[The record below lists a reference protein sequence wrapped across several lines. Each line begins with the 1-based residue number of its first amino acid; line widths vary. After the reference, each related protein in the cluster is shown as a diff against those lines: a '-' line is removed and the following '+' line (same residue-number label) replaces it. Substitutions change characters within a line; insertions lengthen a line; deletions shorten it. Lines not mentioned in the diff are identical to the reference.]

1 MEFEY
6 KTYCFYSHMDSNAE
20 SLGICEAGTIGIATI
35 HFASTKR
42 MEIKDFLKIY
52 SVKEKDESK

>member
-6 KTYCFYSHMDSNAE
+6 KKYCFYSHIDPNSE
-20 SLGICEAGTIGIATI
+20 PLGVCEAGTIGIAAI

-42 MEIKDFLKIY
+42 MEMNDFLKIY